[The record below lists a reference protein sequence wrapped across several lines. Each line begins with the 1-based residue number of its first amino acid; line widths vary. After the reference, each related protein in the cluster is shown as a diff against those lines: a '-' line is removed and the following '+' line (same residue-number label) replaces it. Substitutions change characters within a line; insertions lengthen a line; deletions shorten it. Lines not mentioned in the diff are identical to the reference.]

1 MAILPVFKGLI
12 IFSKPINKH
21 KTITCKESQRYFLNN
36 TYLQYK

>member
-21 KTITCKESQRYFLNN
+21 KTITSKQNQKILPKQHLF
-36 TYLQYK
+36 TI